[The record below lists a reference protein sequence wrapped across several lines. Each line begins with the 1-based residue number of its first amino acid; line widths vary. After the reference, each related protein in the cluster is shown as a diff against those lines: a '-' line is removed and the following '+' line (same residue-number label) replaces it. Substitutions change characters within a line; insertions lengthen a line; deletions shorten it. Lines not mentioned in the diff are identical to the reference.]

1 MVEQFLSGKVAI
13 VTGANT
19 GIGKAIAE
27 ELAKR
32 GAKVVVNYRSHPE
45 RTDEMISAIKA
56 AGGEAM
62 GAQADVTHLD
72 QLQAVVDQ
80 AVSSYGRLDIMVNN
94 AGLETRTSVLDTSP
108 EDYDKVLDVN
118 LKSAFFGTQFA
129 AKQMIKQGGGGRII
143 NISSVHED
151 WPTVSYTHLTLPTKR
166 IV

>member
-45 RTDEMISAIKA
+45 RTEEMIGAIKA

-62 GAQADVTHLD
+62 GAQADVTQLD
-72 QLQAVVDQ
+72 
-80 AVSSYGRLDIMVNN
+80 
-94 AGLETRTSVLDTSP
+94 P
-108 EDYDKVLDVN
+108 
-118 LKSAFFGTQFA
+118 
-129 AKQMIKQGGGGRII
+129 
-143 NISSVHED
+143 
-151 WPTVSYTHLTLPTKR
+151 VSYTHLTLPT
-166 IV
+166 ICSV

>member
-94 AGLETRTSVLDTSP
+94 AGLETRTSVLDTTP
-108 EDYDKVLDVN
+108 EDYDRVLDVN

-129 AKQMIKQGGGGRII
+129 AKQMI
-143 NISSVHED
+143 NCLL
-151 WPTVSYTHLTLPTKR
+151 YTSPSPR
-166 IV
+166 D

>member
-94 AGLETRTSVLDTSP
+94 AGLEPARPCSTPARGLRQGSRCEPQECLLWHPVRRQADDQTRRWRPHHQYL
-108 EDYDKVLDVN
+108 
-118 LKSAFFGTQFA
+118 FGA
-129 AKQMIKQGGGGRII
+129 
-143 NISSVHED
+143 
-151 WPTVSYTHLTLPTKR
+151 
-166 IV
+166 